1 VTRPESAR
9 QSNERI
15 AEQAERLHFVSRVPM
30 LCECSDGECHRIV
43 LVALDDYRAARCE
56 ADFLTAPG
64 HQIEGG
70 TAVAREPEYWLQT
83 AP

>member
-30 LCECSDGECHRIV
+30 VCECADGDCRQIILLGLEE
-43 LVALDDYRAARCE
+43 YRAARLE

-64 HQIEGG
+64 HAIANAGPAE
-70 TAVAREPEYWLQT
+70 RRRDYWLQ
-83 AP
+83 AR